1 MEYDVSAMI
10 EARILRVERGSN
22 LPPEGQP
29 LPWEM
34 RHAS

>member
-1 MEYDVSAMI
+1 MEYYVSAMI
-10 EARILRVERGSN
+10 EARILRVERGPN

-29 LPWEM
+29 LRWEM